1 MLRWPVRL
9 LRITTVLAVSMGL
22 ALGVSTAYGRTLESW
37 STSLPLNER
46 QLLQQVNAIR
56 ASASCP
62 QVTVDPALV
71 GAAQAQADDMVTR
84 GFLSSVNPDNEDPA
98 ARVRVFGYSGKV
110 TESYAAGLGSP
121 SEVADQ
127 WINPE
132 NPYAKRV
139 TDRIVDCRMVSGGIG
154 HNTGTPLPG
163 LAAHVWVLVLGDK

>member
-22 ALGVSTAYGRTLESW
+22 AFGVSTAYGRTLDSW
-37 STSLPLNER
+37 DADLPLDEQ
-46 QLLQQVNAIR
+46 QLLQQINAIR

-62 QVTVDPALV
+62 PVTMDAALV
-71 GAAQAQADDMVTR
+71 GAAQSQADDMVTR
-84 GFLSSVNPDNEDPA
+84 GFLSSVNPDNEDPV
-98 ARVRVFGYSGKV
+98 ARVREYGYSGKV
-110 TESYAAGLGSP
+110 TESFAAGLGSP
-121 SEVADQ
+121 SEVIDQ

-132 NPYAKRV
+132 NPHARRV
-139 TDRIVDCRMVSGGIG
+139 TNRIVDCHMVRGGIG